1 MENAVTTFDLR
12 DAIHPSLDMLQNT
25 HENAV
30 TTLVAYKSRT
40 RTRQPQI
47 HVRMTLLGGRLPPET
62 FRRKGVL
69 RRALGGSRGSQNQRF
84 STRKWSNFYSPEK
97 AEN

>member
-69 RRALGGSRGSQNQRF
+69 RRALGGSRGADPSSGPKMIPE
-84 STRKWSNFYSPEK
+84 STFVNKRMV
-97 AEN
+97 

>member
-1 MENAVTTFDLR
+1 MENAVTTFDLL

-40 RTRQPQI
+40 RTR
-47 HVRMTLLGGRLPPET
+47 
-62 FRRKGVL
+62 
-69 RRALGGSRGSQNQRF
+69 
-84 STRKWSNFYSPEK
+84 
-97 AEN
+97 

>member
-1 MENAVTTFDLR
+1 MDEVCMENAVTTFDLR

-47 HVRMTLLGGRLPPET
+47 HVRMI
-62 FRRKGVL
+62 KKQI
-69 RRALGGSRGSQNQRF
+69 GS
-84 STRKWSNFYSPEK
+84 
-97 AEN
+97 